1 MISRITFENFRGFQC
16 LDLQNLSRVNLVV
29 GKNNAGKTS
38 FLEGITL
45 VYAPEKIVDMPR
57 LFRVQAGSDETR
69 YFSWLKNKNG
79 KESKISLYLGNDAP
93 LLSLGIS
100 SKENTTYF
108 EFVNEDEMLENDE
121 FCVINNG
128 RRSVG
133 LSIGNRFYYI
143 KYPEQFNKLLIDEH
157 KEMIN
162 ADEFISFINNSEF
175 SLDMSDLLLSL
186 ISTEHYPHDFVVGQF
201 GKAIR
206 QKNGEEQIES
216 ILKKIDPRIRKIRVD
231 PAEDGNQIVVDI
243 GLDEMIP
250 LTQAG
255 QGIYRLV
262 TILSELIGEK
272 PQVCLIDEIE
282 NGIHHTS
289 LKTLWAGIAEIAE
302 QLDIQIFATTHSHEC
317 IEAAHEVYSERENY
331 DFSIVQLFRL
341 ESEIQGRV
349 LDKEDI
355 EVAVESD
362 IELR

>member
-16 LDLQNLSRVNLVV
+16 LDLQNLNRVNLVV

-38 FLEGITL
+38 LLEGITL
-45 VYAPEKIVDMPR
+45 VYAPEKIIDMPK
-57 LFRVQAGSDETR
+57 LFRMQAGSDEKR
-69 YFSWLKNKNG
+69 YFTWLKNKNG
-79 KESKISLYLGNDAP
+79 KDTKISIDNPKLLLDIKSKNGKTYFESEKHKISLGERENRIELFQLESIRKEPTPSSAGGFILTIDIKNKSNYALNKFQLKQTKD
-93 LLSLGIS
+93 LL
-100 SKENTTYF
+100 KRT
-108 EFVNEDEMLENDE
+108 
-121 FCVINNG
+121 
-128 RRSVG
+128 
-133 LSIGNRFYYI
+133 
-143 KYPEQFNKLLIDEH
+143 
-157 KEMIN
+157 
-162 ADEFISFINNSEF
+162 
-175 SLDMSDLLLSL
+175 DLLLSL
-186 ISTEHYPHDFVVGQF
+186 LSTEHYSPEHIVGQF

-206 QKNGEEQIES
+206 QKNGEEQIEA
-216 ILKKIDPRIRKIRVD
+216 ILKKVDPRIRKIRVD

-272 PQVCLIDEIE
+272 PKVCLIDEIE

-302 QLDIQIFATTHSHEC
+302 QLDIQVFATTHSHEC

-349 LDKEDI
+349 LGKEDI
-355 EVAVESD
+355 EIAVDSD